1 MATVVPWPEH
11 TYEIRVD
18 QLEVT
23 MGGWFGG
30 QPDVTRRFVPGL
42 RHYLVDGVEVDQATY
57 ETSCASMS
65 VGPTYRS
72 E

>member
-1 MATVVPWPEH
+1 MATVAPEPEH

-42 RHYLVDGVEVDQATY
+42 RHYLVDGVEVTEQEYAEAIAGVNIGTMTY
-57 ETSCASMS
+57 HQ
-65 VGPTYRS
+65 
-72 E
+72 